1 MNIASLLPADQI
13 LCGPEVSSKKRALE
27 ILSSLLAKSGPELS
41 EEEIFDGLLHRE
53 RLGTTGLG
61 RGVAIPH
68 TRLPSLTRPTL
79 AMIKL
84 DKGIDFDAPDHQPV
98 DILFALAVPDDDNS
112 SHLDILAM
120 LAEMLG
126 RQEFIEQL
134 RKTFNCEA
142 LYQQLAQWQPH
153 IAA

>member
-13 LCGPEVSSKKRALE
+13 LCGPEASSKKRALE
-27 ILSSLLAKSGPELS
+27 LLSGLLAKSAPDLS

-68 TRLPSLTRPTL
+68 TRISSLARPTL

-84 DKGIDFDAPDHQPV
+84 DKGVDFDAPDHEPV
-98 DILFALAVPDDDNS
+98 DILFALAVPADDNS
-112 SHLDILAM
+112 SHLDVLAM
-120 LAEMLG
+120 LAEMLS
-126 RQEFIEQL
+126 RQTFVDEL
-134 RKTFNCEA
+134 RKTYNCDA
-142 LYQQLAQWQPH
+142 LYQQLVEWQPH